1 MSQSLLSNIVDI
13 QLSRGIFPQNKGF
26 IDYAPFSIPSMLN
39 TTIIASKRCKSPT
52 TKLLI
57 SSYVVA
63 LDNLSVSALVA
74 RLVASK
80 LDKASREVISF
91 TETNLTKKGS
101 LQIVGRIYKPGIEIS
116 RSKALVIH
124 KVNLR
129 YVVALE
135 NLSVSAL
142 VARVV
147 VSKLNKASREVT
159 LSIETTLTYK
169 KGSLQIVGRIKK
181 PGIEISRSNAPGIHK
196 VTRKSA
202 YKLSTSVVASKSKK
216 HTTCFDYVV
225 IEGQGIVTKYL
236 TYVTTKSLVLK
247 DESNNIKGC
256 SSSSTNTNFLLR
268 K

>member
-26 IDYAPFSIPSMLN
+26 IDYAPFSIPLMLN
-39 TTIIASKRCKSPT
+39 TSIIASKRCKSPT

-91 TETNLTKKGS
+91 
-101 LQIVGRIYKPGIEIS
+101 IEIN
-116 RSKALVIH
+116 RSKALGIH
-124 KVNLR
+124 MVTLR
-129 YVVALE
+129 VLYVVALE
-135 NLSVSAL
+135 NLSASAL

-147 VSKLNKASREVT
+147 VSKQNKASREVT
-159 LSIETTLTYK
+159 LSIETILTYK
-169 KGSLQIVGRIKK
+169 KGSLQIVGRIKQ

-256 SSSSTNTNFLLR
+256 SSSSTKTNFLLR

>member
-39 TTIIASKRCKSPT
+39 TTKIASKRCKSPT

-91 TETNLTKKGS
+91 TETILTS
-101 LQIVGRIYKPGIEIS
+101 
-116 RSKALVIH
+116 
-124 KVNLR
+124 
-129 YVVALE
+129 
-135 NLSVSAL
+135 
-142 VARVV
+142 
-147 VSKLNKASREVT
+147 
-159 LSIETTLTYK
+159 K

-181 PGIEISRSNAPGIHK
+181 PGIEISRSKALGIHI
-196 VTRKSA
+196 VTRESA
-202 YKLSTSVVASKSKK
+202 YKLSTNVVARKLKN
-216 HTTCFDYVV
+216 HTTYFDYVV
-225 IEGQGIVTKYL
+225 LEGQGIVTKFL
-236 TYVTTKSLVLK
+236 TYVMTKSLVLNN
-247 DESNNIKGC
+247 ESNYIKGC
-256 SSSSTNTNFLLR
+256 SSSSTNT
-268 K
+268 KIS

>member
-13 QLSRGIFPQNKGF
+13 QLSRGIFPHNKGF

-39 TTIIASKRCKSPT
+39 TSIIASKRCKSPT
-52 TKLLI
+52 TKLLT

-91 TETNLTKKGS
+91 TETILTSKKGS

-159 LSIETTLTYK
+159 LSIETILTYK

-216 HTTCFDYVV
+216 HTTYFDYVV
-225 IEGQGIVTKYL
+225 LVGQGIVTKFL
-236 TYVTTKSLVLK
+236 TYVMTKSLVLNN
-247 DESNNIKGC
+247 ESNYIKGC
-256 SSSSTNTNFLLR
+256 SSSSTNT
-268 K
+268 KIS

>member
-26 IDYAPFSIPSMLN
+26 IDYAPFSITPVLN
-39 TTIIASKRCKSPT
+39 TTIIASIRCKSPT
-52 TKLLI
+52 NKLLI

-91 TETNLTKKGS
+91 
-101 LQIVGRIYKPGIEIS
+101 
-116 RSKALVIH
+116 
-124 KVNLR
+124 
-129 YVVALE
+129 
-135 NLSVSAL
+135 
-142 VARVV
+142 
-147 VSKLNKASREVT
+147 
-159 LSIETTLTYK
+159 IETILTSK

-181 PGIEISRSNAPGIHK
+181 PGIEISRSKALGIHK
-196 VTRKSA
+196 VTRESA

-216 HTTCFDYVV
+216 HTTYFDYVV

-256 SSSSTNTNFLLR
+256 SSSSTKTNFLLR

>member
-13 QLSRGIFPQNKGF
+13 QLSRGIFPQTKGF
-26 IDYAPFSIPSMLN
+26 IGYALFSISSMLN
-39 TTIIASKRCKSPT
+39 TTKIASKRCKLPT
-52 TKLLI
+52 NMLLI

-91 TETNLTKKGS
+91 
-101 LQIVGRIYKPGIEIS
+101 
-116 RSKALVIH
+116 
-124 KVNLR
+124 
-129 YVVALE
+129 
-135 NLSVSAL
+135 
-142 VARVV
+142 
-147 VSKLNKASREVT
+147 
-159 LSIETTLTYK
+159 IETILTYK

-256 SSSSTNTNFLLR
+256 SSSSTKTNFLLR